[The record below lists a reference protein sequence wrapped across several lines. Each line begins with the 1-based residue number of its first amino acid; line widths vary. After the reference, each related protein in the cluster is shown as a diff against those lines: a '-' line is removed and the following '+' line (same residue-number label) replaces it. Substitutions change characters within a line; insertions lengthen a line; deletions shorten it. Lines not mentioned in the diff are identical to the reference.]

1 MGDRQFI
8 WMTEPGMKRIWLQL
22 NAVTGHSPRVTM
34 GRVLLSSSGR
44 ARRYAEGKPRV
55 WTTWCLLA
63 LLCVPSRLPLNAAE
77 IEARDASKPAG
88 EMSVGEKLA
97 RQICVSCHLFPEP
110 QVLDRKTWQEQVLP
124 RMEAFLG
131 VTPPDYSSSP
141 EGELIRQLHIYPSN
155 AAMGKEDFEKIVD
168 YYLGAAPERALPQAG
183 RPEIKVGLKQ
193 FTALAGRFRYEPPA
207 TTLVTMSSHHNRIF
221 LGDDSARAIA
231 VLDAE
236 GRSVASLPVGNPPV
250 ALVETEHG
258 VYVTAIGSVV
268 PSEIPRGELLFFERK
283 ENKFG
288 PRKVLLKDLPR
299 PVQSEFGDF
308 NRDGKLDVAICLFGN
323 HRGRF
328 SWFENLG
335 NDTYTEHPLVELPG
349 AVRCA
354 THDFNEDGVPDLG
367 MLMAQRTESFCIFT
381 NDGKGDFGSEL
392 VIQRQPAFGHNYFEL
407 ADFNGDGRQD
417 LLVANGD
424 NGEYQS
430 AMKKYHGLRLYLN
443 RGGTRYEE
451 AWFFPLNGATKA
463 MARDF
468 DGDGDL
474 DIAAIA
480 FYPDYEK
487 SPRESFVYLDNQ
499 GGLKFVPWT
508 FSQCISGRWL
518 VMDAGDVDGDG
529 DLDIV
534 LGSYI
539 RGPTSVPDFL
549 IKTWEKQGPSLMIL
563 KNNRR

>member
-1 MGDRQFI
+1 
-8 WMTEPGMKRIWLQL
+8 
-22 NAVTGHSPRVTM
+22 
-34 GRVLLSSSGR
+34 
-44 ARRYAEGKPRV
+44 V

-63 LLCVPSRLPLNAAE
+63 LLCLPSRLPLNAAE

-155 AAMGKEDFEKIVD
+155 AAMGKKDFEKIVD
-168 YYLGAAPERALPQAG
+168 YFLGAAPERALLQAG
-183 RPEIKVGLKQ
+183 RPEIKLGLKQ
-193 FTALAGRFRYEPPA
+193 FTALAARFRYDPPA
-207 TTLVTMSSHHNRIF
+207 TTLVTVSSHRNRIF

-250 ALVETEHG
+250 ALVETERG

-268 PSEIPRGELLFFERK
+268 PSEMPCGELLFFERK

-288 PRKVLLKDLPR
+288 PRKVLLKNLPR

-308 NRDGKLDVAICLFGN
+308 NQDGKLDVAICLFGN

-367 MLMAQRTESFCIFT
+367 MLMAQRTESFYIFT

-417 LLVANGD
+417 LLVVNGD

-443 RGGTRYEE
+443 RGDTRYEE

-508 FSQCISGRWL
+508 FSQCITGRWL

-549 IKTWEKQGPSLMIL
+549 IKTWEKQGPSLMVL
-563 KNNRR
+563 KNNHR